1 MREETQQQQTSELEF
16 DIQAYLRLIAANKW
30 IIISFTIV
38 LGVAVGVWSSLQP
51 KLYEAQS
58 SVLAGRE
65 LPRLLSF
72 DDVLP
77 GEQIRDLNYVQT
89 QVAILGSRSF
99 LQKAVKRLIREGF
112 YGKVDEK
119 DVENKSRKLAKM
131 MEPRINVMPAGQSRV
146 LKITVRGGFPD
157 RVARIADAIA
167 EEYVDSNLEKK
178 QQMAD
183 QGVTWLES
191 RLAEQKAKLGE
202 AESALQTFKEQENIM
217 ASDEEDPFSTLAL
230 GRLNEEY
237 LTTRFQRMEREQRIE
252 ALKRATKGGSSS
264 SSGAKSATNALDAE
278 VQNAVKEQMKK
289 EYVDG
294 QIQLRELSQ
303 RYGPDHPDILSLK
316 LKVDRIG
323 AELKTMDVP
332 DMGTPSADPSLKGAS
347 LAELTSDY
355 NILKNKE
362 DALAK
367 TLESHKA
374 AVRNVGRVGVRYGFL
389 KQEVEINRTTYNG
402 LLQRL
407 NETKLSGEIKNP
419 AVLVLDKA
427 EVPTIPVEPNVGR
440 NIMMALVLGP
450 VFSIG
455 FVLLREHLDSR
466 MKGPDDAGRTLGL
479 PVLCVVPELPGGP
492 GEKVNGVMPLLTVNE
507 PRSHVAEMYRNLRTS
522 ILFSSGKQNIKTVL
536 VTSAVAGE
544 GKSTTA
550 ANLAAVMAQSGRK
563 VLLIDADL
571 RRPALHRY
579 FNREQGRGIVRLL
592 TTDCTLEEAIQ
603 TSSVENLDL
612 LLCVGIPPN
621 PSELLGSE
629 RARMVMEQLKARYD
643 LIVVDS
649 PVLISV
655 TDSVILAAR
664 SDAVLMVHRPGAA
677 ERTLVRRA
685 RERLDE
691 VQANVIGLVLNKVN
705 LKKQGYR
712 YPEYGYYGYEGY
724 PSQDA
729 AAEKP
734 KGKQKKA

>member
-1 MREETQQQQTSELEF
+1 MREETQQQQNSELEF
-16 DIQAYLRLIAANKW
+16 DLQSYLRLIAGNKW
-30 IIISFTIV
+30 VIISFTAV
-38 LGVAVGVWSSLQP
+38 LGVAVGIWSSLQP
-51 KLYEAQS
+51 KLYQAQS

-89 QVAILGSRSF
+89 QVAILQSRSF

-112 YGKVDEK
+112 YGKVPEN
-119 DVENKSRKLAKM
+119 DVESKSRKLAKL
-131 MEPRINVMPAGQSRV
+131 MEPRISVMPAGQSRV

-191 RLAEQKAKLGE
+191 RLSEQKAKLGE
-202 AESALQTFKEQENIM
+202 AETALQAFKEQENIM

-252 ALKRATKGGSSS
+252 ALKRANRGSSG
-264 SSGAKSATNALDAE
+264 SGPSKAATNALDAE

-303 RYGPDHPDILSLK
+303 RYGPDHPDILTLK

-332 DMGTPSADPSLKGAS
+332 EMSSPSADPSVKGAS

-355 NILKNKE
+355 SILKNKE
-362 DALAK
+362 EALAK

-389 KQEVEINRTTYNG
+389 KQEVEINRQTYNG

-427 EVPTIPVEPNVGR
+427 EVPTSAVEPKPLRNV
-440 NIMMALVLGP
+440 MLALVLGP

-492 GEKVNGVMPLLTVNE
+492 GEKVNGIQPLLTVKE

-522 ILFSSGKQNIKTVL
+522 ILFSSGKANIKTVL

-571 RRPALHRY
+571 RRPSLHRY
-579 FNREQGRGIVRLL
+579 FPREQGRGVVRLL
-592 TTDCTLEEAIQ
+592 TTDCAVEDAVQ
-603 TSSVENLDL
+603 ASGVENLDL

-629 RARMVMEQLKARYD
+629 RARQVLEQLKSRYD

-655 TDSVILAAR
+655 PDSVILAAR

-677 ERTLVRRA
+677 ERVLVRRA

>member
-1 MREETQQQQTSELEF
+1 MREETQQNSELEF
-16 DIQAYLRLIAANKW
+16 DLQNYLRLIAGNKW
-30 IIISFTIV
+30 IIIGFTVV
-38 LGVAVGVWSSLQP
+38 LGIAMGIWSSLQP
-51 KLYEAQS
+51 KLYQAQS

-77 GEQIRDLNYVQT
+77 GEQIRDMNYVQT
-89 QVAILGSRSF
+89 QVAILTSRSF
-99 LQKAVKRLIREGF
+99 LQKAVKRLIVEGF
-112 YGKVDEK
+112 YGKVEPK
-119 DVENKSRKLAKM
+119 DLESKSRKLAKL
-131 MEPRINVMPAGQSRV
+131 MEPRIVVMPAGNSRV
-146 LKITVRGGFPD
+146 LKITVRGAFPD

-178 QQMAD
+178 QQMAS
-183 QGVTWLES
+183 QAVSWLES
-191 RLAEQKAKLGE
+191 RLAEQKTKLGE
-202 AESALQTFKEQENIM
+202 AETALQAFKEQENIV

-252 ALKRATKGGSSS
+252 ALKRASKPGPGGE
-264 SSGAKSATNALDAE
+264 APKATNALDAE
-278 VQNAVKEQMKK
+278 VQAAVKEQMKK
-289 EYVDG
+289 EYVAG
-294 QIQLRELSQ
+294 QMQLRELAQ
-303 RYGPDHPDILSLK
+303 RYGPDHPDILALR

-323 AELKTMDVP
+323 EELKNMDAP
-332 DMGTPSADPSLKGAS
+332 DLLAPTADPALKGAS
-347 LAELTSDY
+347 LAELQSDY
-355 NILKNKE
+355 TILKNKE
-362 DALAK
+362 DALAN

-389 KQEVEINRTTYNG
+389 KQEVEINRQTYNG

-419 AVLVLDKA
+419 AVMVLDKA
-427 EVPTIPVEPNVGR
+427 EIPTTAVEPNVMR
-440 NIMMALVLGP
+440 NVLLALVLGP

-479 PVLCVVPELPGGP
+479 PVLCVVPELPGAALSDKP
-492 GEKVNGVMPLLTVNE
+492 NGTQPLLAVNE

-522 ILFSSGKQNIKTVL
+522 ILFSSGKGSIKTVL

-571 RRPALHRY
+571 RRPSLHRY
-579 FNREQGRGIVRLL
+579 FPREQGRGIVRLL
-592 TTDCTLEEAIQ
+592 TTDCAVEEAIQ
-603 TSSVENLDL
+603 ASSVENLDL
-612 LLCVGIPPN
+612 LLCIGIPAN

-629 RARMVMEQLKARYD
+629 RARLVLDQLKARYD
-643 LIVVDS
+643 LIVIDS

-655 TDSVILAAR
+655 PDSVILAVR
-664 SDAVLMVHRPGAA
+664 SDAVLMIHRPGSA
-677 ERTLVRRA
+677 ERLLVRKA

-691 VQANVIGLVLNKVN
+691 VDANVIGLVLNKVN

-724 PSQDA
+724 GSQDA
-729 AAEKP
+729 AAEP
-734 KGKQKKA
+734 SKGKQKKA